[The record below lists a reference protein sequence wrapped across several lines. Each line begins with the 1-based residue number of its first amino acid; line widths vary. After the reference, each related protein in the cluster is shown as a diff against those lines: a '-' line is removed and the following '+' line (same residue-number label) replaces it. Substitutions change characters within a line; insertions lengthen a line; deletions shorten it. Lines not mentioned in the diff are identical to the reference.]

1 MKQSPEMQ
9 RLEEVLRSSAIVAG
23 SFMGADR
30 RPVQEVI
37 DTDLAEIAR
46 LGYTAPQLAAR
57 MKELTDLSIP
67 RLGNWVDVDDKL
79 KVASQDYKGQIV
91 CPWPHP
97 VRLAKRVTTAK
108 RLDTKDSIR
117 WTDLNIHMI
126 AEHNFFEGRGSAFR
140 IDPKKLITVIF

>member
-1 MKQSPEMQ
+1 MQ

-23 SFMGADR
+23 SFMGTDT

-46 LGYTAPQLAAR
+46 LGYTVGQLAAR
-57 MKELTDLSIP
+57 MKELTELSIP
-67 RLGNWVDVDDKL
+67 RLGNWIDVDDKL
-79 KVASQDYKGQIV
+79 KVVSQDYKGQIV

-97 VRLAKRVTTAK
+97 AQLAKRVTTV
-108 RLDTKDSIR
+108 RRRDRDESIR

-126 AEHNFFEGRGSAFR
+126 SEHRFFEGRGSAFR
-140 IDPKKLITVIF
+140 LEPKKLTSVIF

>member
-23 SFMGADR
+23 SFMGTDR

-37 DTDLAEIAR
+37 DSDLAEIAR
-46 LGYTAPQLAAR
+46 LGYTVGQLAGR
-57 MKELTDLSIP
+57 MKDLTEIAIP

-97 VRLAKRVTTAK
+97 MRLTKRVTTAQ
-108 RLDTKDSIR
+108 RLDTKESIR

-126 AEHNFFEGRGSAFR
+126 SEHSFLEGRGSAFR
-140 IDPKKLITVIF
+140 LEPKKLISVIF